1 MRRFSSSSSFL
12 LLLNLDGEW
21 WSDIFESFGSSTS
34 FPYDLL
40 FLLVMVS
47 CSDRILEGIAN
58 HWSGVEDQLL
68 VWVFLRKEILLAGS
82 FLTPFFEVWGMHQLS
97 EMEETFMEG
106 VSLGGYGVS
115 V

>member
-1 MRRFSSSSSFL
+1 MSPLYKADCSEWVIIAHIRRRSKVL
-12 LLLNLDGEW
+12 
-21 WSDIFESFGSSTS
+21 
-34 FPYDLL
+34 
-40 FLLVMVS
+40 
-47 CSDRILEGIAN
+47 CSIAN

-106 VSLGGYGVS
+106 DGSSHISSWYWIYSSIRIHPSSSWGELRS
-115 V
+115 KN